1 MSDTVST
8 RPEAA
13 VPASGAAAMF
23 TRKTSGL
30 VREYSLT
37 DVTLMNLAGQSLG
50 VGVALSVFTA
60 AEIWP
65 GANVAILIVLAAI
78 LSLVTAIVYGLMSA
92 AMPRSGGDYVFVGRT
107 LHPMI
112 GFTANLLITVSLFIA
127 LGLYSD
133 LIVVYGL
140 SNGLSALG
148 LITGS
153 HWIATAGATLS
164 TTKSWIFVWA
174 LIFMLVSLYLGF
186 RSAKLVRWSFRVLF
200 VIGMIGV
207 IAMAIVLLTTSRAD
221 FSHSLARYLGS
232 NDSLA
237 AIHKTAVGAGFKHV
251 PFSWSQTLKALP
263 FGFFLFVG
271 VTYTTYIGGEVK
283 RPQRSQPMGMLFAIL
298 IGGATELILII
309 GLYAMVGWNNIHA
322 IAYLTVNAPTKLALP
337 TAPLASF
344 FASIAGSNTV
354 LAVLIGLGFIAWWLI
369 LLLFVVIL
377 PSRNLFAYA
386 FDRLMPMALTKVT
399 RNGAPWVSNL
409 VVGILAIGVI
419 VLTIFTNVVNL
430 IVNYTLMISI
440 TFAVAGIAAAVF
452 PWRRP
457 DLFERAPGIVRTRIL
472 GVPLVAI
479 GGVLQAVLFIYIVY
493 ESYKTPAFS
502 GPVGTGA
509 KIFILAV
516 IAAGPVIY
524 YGAQWYRKRENI
536 DIGLMY
542 KELPPD

>member
-8 RPEAA
+8 RPEAP

-30 VREYSLT
+30 VREFSLT

-78 LSLVTAIVYGLMSA
+78 LSLITAIVYGLMSA
-92 AMPRSGGDYVFVGRT
+92 AMPRSGGDYVFIGRT

-164 TTKSWIFVWA
+164 TSKSWIFVWA

-186 RSAKLVRWSFRVLF
+186 RSATLVRWSFRVLF

-207 IAMAIVLLTTSRAD
+207 IAMAIVLLTTSRSE
-221 FSHSLARYLGS
+221 FSHSLATYLGS

-237 AIHKTAVGAGFKHV
+237 AIHKTAVAAGFKHV
-251 PFSWSQTLKALP
+251 PF
-263 FGFFLFVG
+263 
-271 VTYTTYIGGEVK
+271 E
-283 RPQRSQPMGMLFAIL
+283 
-298 IGGATELILII
+298 
-309 GLYAMVGWNNIHA
+309 
-322 IAYLTVNAPTKLALP
+322 
-337 TAPLASF
+337 
-344 FASIAGSNTV
+344 
-354 LAVLIGLGFIAWWLI
+354 
-369 LLLFVVIL
+369 
-377 PSRNLFAYA
+377 
-386 FDRLMPMALTKVT
+386 
-399 RNGAPWVSNL
+399 
-409 VVGILAIGVI
+409 
-419 VLTIFTNVVNL
+419 
-430 IVNYTLMISI
+430 
-440 TFAVAGIAAAVF
+440 
-452 PWRRP
+452 
-457 DLFERAPGIVRTRIL
+457 
-472 GVPLVAI
+472 LVADAQ
-479 GGVLQAVLFIYIVY
+479 GVALRLLPVRRRHLHHLHRRRGQARRSAASRW
-493 ESYKTPAFS
+493 ECFS
-502 GPVGTGA
+502 PS
-509 KIFILAV
+509 
-516 IAAGPVIY
+516 
-524 YGAQWYRKRENI
+524 
-536 DIGLMY
+536 
-542 KELPPD
+542 